1 MSWARYLPQD
11 RTKFSRPYW
20 NSSPIWPSEPDVT
33 VIKEIIASV
42 LPENTDDFS
51 IEFLAE
57 GARHKVYDVFHQS
70 WSKAYLFRIAVPL
83 DPRLKMES
91 EMATL
96 TLLNQRTTIPV
107 PKPIAWSSS
116 GGGKLGYEW
125 ALVEKIPGVQLAS
138 VWYQLPWEKK
148 VEITEAMAG
157 FLVQLWAP
165 HMRFGKIGSLYLN
178 HADTTNHPDLERKK
192 YNSEENQL
200 TKYTSKDIG
209 SLHQDCF
216 KSSGHPSLNP
226 EENNHEAN
234 HMKQHPSTDTYC
246 LHWHLE
252 ESPSHPHLELV
263 GDCNEETEFDAHPA
277 KDIDSLDADHA
288 ESSDHHSQDQ
298 EDKNNEPDDYN
309 DNSTKEITSPELDH
323 SESSSYRNLESAEDK
338 NEDNQ
343 HAGGGSTGAASESL
357 YNDTF
362 TIGPSIDGAFF
373 SDRRRHLPT
382 NRGPYGSC
390 HDWLDALILVEQE
403 FIQTAKVLLESKE
416 DMTPEHR
423 EENWDDLTYE
433 IGLDEEDMEEYD
445 DMIALCLKYREVL
458 SSVFSHEA
466 SQDQDM
472 SCVLHHIDLST
483 SNIIVDPE
491 TFAINGIIDWEQT
504 LLAPGWY
511 GIDYPNFI
519 SDDEPYDEGEPKI
532 PSTYDEESPEYNPCV
547 VGNRDRWEAKQLRGC
562 FDNAMEELIG
572 CKDWL
577 PAGADH
583 GIKLDFLQGVPDL
596 SRNPDHARHS
606 LAGVERALEAP
617 KSSEFSDKELESSN

>member
-20 NSSPIWPSEPDVT
+20 NSSPIWPSEPDVA

-96 TLLNQRTTIPV
+96 TLLNQRTTIPA

-148 VEITEAMAG
+148 VGITEAMAG

-178 HADTTNHPDLERKK
+178 HADTTNHPDLERKTD
-192 YNSEENQL
+192 NSEESQL
-200 TKYTSKDIG
+200 T
-209 SLHQDCF
+209 
-216 KSSGHPSLNP
+216 
-226 EENNHEAN
+226 E
-234 HMKQHPSTDTYC
+234 
-246 LHWHLE
+246 HLE
-252 ESPSHPHLELV
+252 ESPSHSHLERL
-263 GDCNEETEFDAHPA
+263 GDGNKGTELDAHPA
-277 KDIDSLDADHA
+277 KEIDSLDAGHA
-288 ESSDHHSQDQ
+288 ESSDHHNQDH
-298 EDKNNEPDDYN
+298 EEKNNEPDVFN
-309 DNSTKEITSPELDH
+309 DDSTKEIISPELNH
-323 SESSSYRNLESAEDK
+323 SESSSYHNLESAEDK

-343 HAGGGSTGAASESL
+343 HARDGSTGAASEGL
-357 YNDTF
+357 YKDTF

-466 SQDQDM
+466 SQDEDM

-504 LLAPGWY
+504 LLVPDWY

-583 GIKLDFLQGVPDL
+583 SIKLDFLQGVPDL

-606 LAGVERALEAP
+606 LAGVQSALEAP
-617 KSSEFSDKELESSN
+617 KSSEISDNELESSE